1 MDKSNRRITQ
11 VMYTKNA
18 LNISALQLNQN
29 LTRVLNNLYTTG
41 SLSNICVK
49 HIPVSSRVWARDE
62 FLLSAF
68 GHVIEGRG

>member
-1 MDKSNRRITQ
+1 MDKLSREITPE
-11 VMYTKNA
+11 VYTKNA
-18 LNISALQLNQN
+18 LNASVIQLNQN
-29 LTRVLNNLYTTG
+29 LTRALNNLYTTG

-62 FLLSAF
+62 FLLRVF

>member
-1 MDKSNRRITQ
+1 
-11 VMYTKNA
+11 MYTKNA

>member
-18 LNISALQLNQN
+18 LNISALQLNQY

-62 FLLSAF
+62 FLLRVF